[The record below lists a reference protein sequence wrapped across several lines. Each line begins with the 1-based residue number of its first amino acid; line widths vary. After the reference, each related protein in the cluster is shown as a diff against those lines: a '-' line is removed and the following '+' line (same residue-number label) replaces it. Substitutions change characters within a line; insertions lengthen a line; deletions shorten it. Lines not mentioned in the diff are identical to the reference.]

1 MKQRP
6 RLLVFLAVFYLLSP
20 ILYQALVSVYF
31 GAPFLEVLQ
40 QTAAENSS
48 WRNFEIFI
56 LPLLLATCIFVARRL
71 GYFIVILGSLYLCT
85 RSLTIFLS
93 ANETVPTS
101 VLVFTN
107 IIFVG
112 TVFYL
117 LRKKTRAI
125 YFNPKIRWWETE
137 ARYIVNLKASMIRLG
152 AEPTPVL
159 VSDIAMGGAAIET
172 SDVNFL
178 PHEMIRIE
186 FEHAG
191 VHYKNTA
198 GVVWE
203 RQLSEGKRLL
213 GTQWI
218 VEGARSDRPSMSKL
232 IKELRA
238 AGTPKTGQ
246 PPGWWEE
253 LKSWAV
259 KN

>member
-31 GAPFLEVLQ
+31 GTSFWEVLK
-40 QTAAENSS
+40 QTAAENST
-48 WRNFEIFI
+48 WRNIETFI
-56 LPLLLATCIFVARRL
+56 LPLLLAGCIFIARRL
-71 GYFIVILGSLYLCT
+71 GYFIVILGSMYLCT
-85 RSLTIFLS
+85 RSLTIFL
-93 ANETVPTS
+93 ATNETVPTS

-159 VSDIAMGGAAIET
+159 VSDIALGGAAIET
-172 SDVNFL
+172 TDGNFL

-203 RQLSEGKRLL
+203 RQISEGKFLL

-218 VEGARSDRPSMSKL
+218 VEGARSDRPSMRKL

-238 AGTPKTGQ
+238 AGTPTTGQ
-246 PPGWWEE
+246 APGWWEE
-253 LKSWAV
+253 VKSWAV